1 MVKNHSL
8 KKRIRARMAVTGEGY
23 QKTQRPRYQ
32 GVILHEWNKGLFDE
46 VWVCEHKHYSVDDA
60 KDCAKQSAANRGGLD
75 PRESVIAVSVGE
87 PRQGIP
93 TGPKV
98 KGNRG

>member
-1 MVKNHSL
+1 MTGAEADKLL
-8 KKRIRARMAVTGEGY
+8 KEMAESGIPIP
-23 QKTQRPRYQ
+23 QRSRYH
-32 GVILHEWNKGLFDE
+32 GVILHEWNEGLFDE
-46 VWVCEHKHYSVDDA
+46 VWVCEHQHYSVDDA

-75 PRESVIAVSVGE
+75 PRQSVIAVSVGE